1 MAESKPAEPAKA
13 AEPAKPAASP
23 KVEPKPEP
31 AESPRGGNSG
41 QDTDPT
47 KGLADAVQ
55 AQHKARTEVPG
66 HPGIDARLDNRSG
79 AQRPPLEEWPAKP
92 QQVDGP
98 DVAHQ
103 VEHTRATLKEFEE
116 STGPVKGQYSIGS
129 HGLSKDESLREGRP
143 VQGPD
148 EG

>member
-1 MAESKPAEPAKA
+1 MPDSKSA
-13 AEPAKPAASP
+13 AEPTKQAGQPAAS
-23 KVEPKPEP
+23 KPEP

-41 QDTDPT
+41 QDSDPT
-47 KGLADAVQ
+47 KGLADALQ

-79 AQRPPLEEWPAKP
+79 AARPPLEEWPAKP
-92 QQVDGP
+92 QQIDGP

-103 VEHTRATLKEFEE
+103 LEHTRATLKNLEE
-116 STGPVKGQYSIGS
+116 NVGPVKGAFSIGS
-129 HGLSKDESLREGRP
+129 HGLSQDEELREGRP